1 MTSWCIGPV
10 RLSSKGEATKE
21 QVQVIM
27 VLEKWERDGE
37 QGEQVLMVMAEVDG
51 SRSVMV
57 AILGVM
63 W

>member
-1 MTSWCIGPV
+1 V